1 MRDVEEQ
8 WRDLAACAPYDT
20 RIFFP
25 TDRKGGL
32 YPDVVDPVAANL
44 CSTCPAFEACL
55 DFALRHDVQGTWA
68 GTNTSGRRRLRRE
81 RGIRARSLNLDL
93 TALYPDTP
101 TEESA

>member
-1 MRDVEEQ
+1 MAKRRRDVDEE
-8 WRDLAACAPYDT
+8 WREQAACAPYDT
-20 RIFFP
+20 RVFFAPAGVNDIDP
-25 TDRKGGL
+25 TAADL
-32 YPDVVDPVAANL
+32 CAACPV
-44 CSTCPAFEACL
+44 FEACL
-55 DFALRHDVQGTWA
+55 DYALRHDVQGTWA